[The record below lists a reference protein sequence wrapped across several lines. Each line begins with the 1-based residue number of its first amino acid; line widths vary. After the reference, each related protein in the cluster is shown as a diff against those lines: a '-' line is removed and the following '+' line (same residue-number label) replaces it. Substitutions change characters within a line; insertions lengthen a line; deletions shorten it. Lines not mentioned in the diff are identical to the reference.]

1 MSALQSKYC
10 VALSGQKW
18 SVGNFTLWQSSDDRV
33 ILFTPKQPTL
43 ARNLEN
49 KRYQAAVSQFR
60 VQKDGTYKIVGGGAL
75 LTVATG
81 IEYDAQTINQLKEQ
95 WRQEVVGSGKALSNT
110 PIFMP
115 LVTRKATAELLMP
128 EISGRASQA
137 TTDNKEFGAIGSH
150 VSLLANLTP
159 EGAQEWV
166 QGIRERKNIPAGVMI
181 RYEYLQTMPV
191 SELRV
196 KINGQKVFRHLSAH
210 LNASYNGWFYGGSL
224 DIQAQWESMV
234 RTGVIDF
241 EAIGLDALPEGMEQV
256 KQNIM
261 NTFIDQALKN
271 FFPLLFEKKPDAKPA
286 QAGNTA
292 GAFGGTNF
300 ALKWR
305 KETDATDL
313 EMNMKFSNFSWLK
326 GAMDADVTTLMAGLD
341 ESYVNEVNT
350 EMTFPALV
358 DVGADEM
365 VNSVAVSCTANEGM
379 IPTADVFDS
388 QGGSKQYLITS
399 QRPDNVRINYKAKIN
414 FKDPKFPILD
424 KSGSA
429 TLASG
434 GNIIP
439 IKPSDFLRRMNI
451 LLYVKDSAG
460 ELGSFEPNGRDRLIL
475 SITVAGPHLK
485 TPIKES
491 IEVKPEMPL
500 MEVVYPVPQDGSSA
514 QLSFTCMGVV
524 GGKPVFGK
532 SQPLVTGEDAFIVV
546 DQKGARAVS
555 SMAELLEDDETAQR
569 LLEAGTTPKVEFKG
583 GVLAIGDVT
592 SDKAVEPASMPNGA
606 SNGAQKRTIAGTLM
620 AVEYGKYGPAL
631 WVETDGTKQRVRLH
645 EVSEADP
652 FDDEGRKQVR
662 VLMDDSGYAES
673 ILVEL

>member
-1 MSALQSKYC
+1 
-10 VALSGQKW
+10 
-18 SVGNFTLWQSSDDRV
+18 
-33 ILFTPKQPTL
+33 
-43 ARNLEN
+43 
-49 KRYQAAVSQFR
+49 
-60 VQKDGTYKIVGGGAL
+60 
-75 LTVATG
+75 
-81 IEYDAQTINQLKEQ
+81 
-95 WRQEVVGSGKALSNT
+95 
-110 PIFMP
+110 
-115 LVTRKATAELLMP
+115 
-128 EISGRASQA
+128 
-137 TTDNKEFGAIGSH
+137 
-150 VSLLANLTP
+150 
-159 EGAQEWV
+159 
-166 QGIRERKNIPAGVMI
+166 
-181 RYEYLQTMPV
+181 
-191 SELRV
+191 
-196 KINGQKVFRHLSAH
+196 
-210 LNASYNGWFYGGSL
+210 
-224 DIQAQWESMV
+224 
-234 RTGVIDF
+234 
-241 EAIGLDALPEGMEQV
+241 
-256 KQNIM
+256 
-261 NTFIDQALKN
+261 
-271 FFPLLFEKKPDAKPA
+271 
-286 QAGNTA
+286 
-292 GAFGGTNF
+292 
-300 ALKWR
+300 
-305 KETDATDL
+305 
-313 EMNMKFSNFSWLK
+313 
-326 GAMDADVTTLMAGLD
+326 
-341 ESYVNEVNT
+341 
-350 EMTFPALV
+350 
-358 DVGADEM
+358 M

-379 IPTADVFDS
+379 IPTADVFDA

-414 FKDPKFPILD
+414 FKDPKFPILE

-451 LLYVKDSAG
+451 LLYVKDSTG

-475 SITVAGPHLK
+475 SITVAGPHLR

-583 GVLAIGDVT
+583 ADSAI
-592 SDKAVEPASMPNGA
+592 A
-606 SNGAQKRTIAGTLM
+606 SNGHGSADTAHTPIEPVAIPNGSKKITIAGILM

-631 WVETDGTKQRVRLH
+631 WVETNGAKQRVRLH
-645 EVSEADP
+645 EASEAEP